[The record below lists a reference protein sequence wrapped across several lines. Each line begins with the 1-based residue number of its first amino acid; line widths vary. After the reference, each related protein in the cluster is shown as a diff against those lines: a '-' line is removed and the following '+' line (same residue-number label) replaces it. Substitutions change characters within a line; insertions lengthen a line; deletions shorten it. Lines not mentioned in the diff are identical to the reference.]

1 MNKKQAQR
9 HEQIMA
15 TDDAL
20 TITDLDQVSGGR
32 PLVDPTWQQRQPRRS
47 RRMLGIFQRR
57 YEALGN
63 LPADVGSDPTGG

>member
-9 HEQIMA
+9 HEQVMA

-57 YEALGN
+57 Y
-63 LPADVGSDPTGG
+63 